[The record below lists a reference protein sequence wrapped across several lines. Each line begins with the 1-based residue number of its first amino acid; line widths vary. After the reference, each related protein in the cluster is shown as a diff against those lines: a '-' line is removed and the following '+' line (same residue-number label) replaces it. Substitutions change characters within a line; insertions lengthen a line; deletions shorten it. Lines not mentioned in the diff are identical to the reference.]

1 MRNLLMT
8 AFLFGGLSACNLP
21 SPFANGGSN
30 QARSA
35 GGGDGETNDDEQGGV
50 DCVDGIDAATGAE
63 CDGGPSANQDDG
75 EEDDD
80 AEDADDGDDTDDVEC
95 EDGVDAGG
103 RPCQDDDTGAED

>member
-35 GGGDGETNDDEQGGV
+35 GDGDGETNDDEQGGV

-80 AEDADDGDDTDDVEC
+80 VEC
-95 EDGVDAGG
+95 EDGVDASGQ
-103 RPCQDDDTGAED
+103 PCQDDDTGAEG